1 MKLKFKQQTFQS
13 HAVEAVAD
21 CFLGQPKDTGV
32 SYRID
37 PGRGDNQALLSIGEA
52 GFKNSD
58 LAIPLGQ
65 VLANVHAVQL
75 HQNLPLSTELK
86 ASAGCDINLDIEME
100 TGTGKTYCYIKSM
113 FELNKRYGWGKFI
126 VVVPSIAIR
135 EGVHKSLEITAEHFL
150 EQYGKR
156 ARFFI
161 YNSKQLHNLESFSSD
176 AGVNVM
182 VINVQAFNA
191 RGQDARR
198 IYEELDDFQSRR
210 PIDVISRNRPIVIL
224 DEPQKMEGAKTM
236 DSLKEF
242 TPLMILRYSATHRQ
256 EHTKIYRLDALDA
269 YNQKL
274 VKKIAVRGITVR
286 GLAGTNAYLYL
297 EAINVSTSKPPEAR
311 VELEIQQVS
320 GIKRVLRKLGKND
333 NLYDLSDGLEQ
344 YRGFVVSDIN
354 ALDNTVSFTNG
365 VVLQSGEATGD
376 VNEAALRRIQIREA
390 VKAHFDKEQTLF
402 HQGIKV
408 LSLFFID
415 EVAKYRGYTDAGEE
429 AGEYARIFEEEYLT
443 QLNEV
448 LTLEDT
454 PYNRYLKGIQ
464 PAKTHNGYFSIDK
477 KTKRLINP
485 EAKARGESA
494 GETDDVDAYDLIGKI
509 AEDTQ
514 LTRSTISQI
523 LQEMN
528 IAVFGQYKVNPEDFI
543 LKTSRIVNEQKA
555 TVIVEHLAYN
565 PVEATHTL
573 DIFTQEKPKEDFT
586 KAIKT
591 DRHIYDYVFTDSK
604 NERDFVKDLD
614 TGTEVVVYAK
624 LPRSFFIP
632 TPVGS
637 YNPDWA
643 IAFKQGEVKHV
654 YFIAETKGSMSSME
668 LRKIEECK
676 IDCARKFF
684 TKITSDQV
692 KYDIV
697 DSYSKLMELVR

>member
-161 YNSKQLHNLESFSSD
+161 YNSKQLHNLESFSSG
-176 AGVNVM
+176 AGINVM
-182 VINVQAFNA
+182 VINVQAFHA

-286 GLAGTNAYLYL
+286 GLAGTNASLYL

-311 VELEIQQVS
+311 AELEIQQVS
-320 GIKRVLRKLGKND
+320 GIKRVVRKLGKSD

-365 VVLQSGEATGD
+365 VVLQSGEATG
-376 VNEAALRRIQIREA
+376 
-390 VKAHFDKEQTLF
+390 
-402 HQGIKV
+402 
-408 LSLFFID
+408 
-415 EVAKYRGYTDAGEE
+415 EE
-429 AGEYARIFEEEYLT
+429 AGEYARIFEEEYLA

-454 PYNRYLKGIQ
+454 SYNRYLKGIQ

-573 DIFTQEKPKEDFT
+573 DIFPQEKPKEDFT

>member
-311 VELEIQQVS
+311 AELEIQQVS
-320 GIKRVLRKLGKND
+320 GIKRVVRKLGKSD

-429 AGEYARIFEEEYLT
+429 AGDYARIFEEEYLT

>member
-311 VELEIQQVS
+311 AELEIQQVS
-320 GIKRVLRKLGKND
+320 GIKRVVRKLGKND

-429 AGEYARIFEEEYLT
+429 AGEYARIFEEEYLA

-543 LKTSRIVNEQKA
+543 LKTSRIINEQKA

>member
-75 HQNLPLSTELK
+75 HQNLPLSTGLK

-161 YNSKQLHNLESFSSD
+161 YNSKQLHNLESFSSG
-176 AGVNVM
+176 AGINVM
-182 VINVQAFNA
+182 VINVQAFHA

-311 VELEIQQVS
+311 AELEIQQVS
-320 GIKRVLRKLGKND
+320 GIKRVVRKLGKSD

-365 VVLQSGEATGD
+365 VVLQSGEATG
-376 VNEAALRRIQIREA
+376 
-390 VKAHFDKEQTLF
+390 
-402 HQGIKV
+402 
-408 LSLFFID
+408 
-415 EVAKYRGYTDAGEE
+415 EE
-429 AGEYARIFEEEYLT
+429 AGEYARIFEEEYLA

-454 PYNRYLKGIQ
+454 SYNRYLKGIQ

-494 GETDDVDAYDLIGKI
+494 GETDDVDAYDLIGNI

>member
-37 PGRGDNQALLSIGEA
+37 PGRGDSQALLSIGEA

-161 YNSKQLHNLESFSSD
+161 YNSKQLHNLESFSSG
-176 AGVNVM
+176 AGINVM
-182 VINVQAFNA
+182 VINVQAFHA

-311 VELEIQQVS
+311 AELEIQQVS
-320 GIKRVLRKLGKND
+320 GIKRVVRKLGKSD

-365 VVLQSGEATGD
+365 VVLQSGEATG
-376 VNEAALRRIQIREA
+376 
-390 VKAHFDKEQTLF
+390 
-402 HQGIKV
+402 
-408 LSLFFID
+408 
-415 EVAKYRGYTDAGEE
+415 EE
-429 AGEYARIFEEEYLT
+429 AGEYARIFEEEYLA

-454 PYNRYLKGIQ
+454 SYNRYLKGIQ

-494 GETDDVDAYDLIGKI
+494 GETDDVDAYDLIGNI

-573 DIFTQEKPKEDFT
+573 DIFPQEKPKEDFT

>member
-1 MKLKFKQQTFQS
+1 
-13 HAVEAVAD
+13 
-21 CFLGQPKDTGV
+21 
-32 SYRID
+32 
-37 PGRGDNQALLSIGEA
+37 
-52 GFKNSD
+52 
-58 LAIPLGQ
+58 
-65 VLANVHAVQL
+65 
-75 HQNLPLSTELK
+75 
-86 ASAGCDINLDIEME
+86 
-100 TGTGKTYCYIKSM
+100 
-113 FELNKRYGWGKFI
+113 
-126 VVVPSIAIR
+126 
-135 EGVHKSLEITAEHFL
+135 
-150 EQYGKR
+150 
-156 ARFFI
+156 
-161 YNSKQLHNLESFSSD
+161 
-176 AGVNVM
+176 
-182 VINVQAFNA
+182 
-191 RGQDARR
+191 
-198 IYEELDDFQSRR
+198 
-210 PIDVISRNRPIVIL
+210 
-224 DEPQKMEGAKTM
+224 M

-311 VELEIQQVS
+311 AELEIQQVS
-320 GIKRVLRKLGKND
+320 GIKRVVRKLGKND

-365 VVLQSGEATGD
+365 VVLQSGEATG
-376 VNEAALRRIQIREA
+376 
-390 VKAHFDKEQTLF
+390 
-402 HQGIKV
+402 
-408 LSLFFID
+408 
-415 EVAKYRGYTDAGEE
+415 EE
-429 AGEYARIFEEEYLT
+429 AGEYARIFEEEYLA

-454 PYNRYLKGIQ
+454 SYNRYLKGIQ

-573 DIFTQEKPKEDFT
+573 DIFPQEKPKEDFT

>member
-161 YNSKQLHNLESFSSD
+161 YNSKQLHNLESFSSG
-176 AGVNVM
+176 AGINVM
-182 VINVQAFNA
+182 VINVQAFHA

-311 VELEIQQVS
+311 AELEIQQVS
-320 GIKRVLRKLGKND
+320 GIKRVVRKLGKSD

-365 VVLQSGEATGD
+365 VVLQSGEATG
-376 VNEAALRRIQIREA
+376 
-390 VKAHFDKEQTLF
+390 
-402 HQGIKV
+402 
-408 LSLFFID
+408 
-415 EVAKYRGYTDAGEE
+415 EE
-429 AGEYARIFEEEYLT
+429 AGEYARIFEEEYLA

-454 PYNRYLKGIQ
+454 SYNRYLKGIQ

-494 GETDDVDAYDLIGKI
+494 GETDDVDAYDLIGNI

>member
-1 MKLKFKQQTFQS
+1 
-13 HAVEAVAD
+13 
-21 CFLGQPKDTGV
+21 
-32 SYRID
+32 
-37 PGRGDNQALLSIGEA
+37 
-52 GFKNSD
+52 
-58 LAIPLGQ
+58 
-65 VLANVHAVQL
+65 
-75 HQNLPLSTELK
+75 
-86 ASAGCDINLDIEME
+86 
-100 TGTGKTYCYIKSM
+100 
-113 FELNKRYGWGKFI
+113 
-126 VVVPSIAIR
+126 
-135 EGVHKSLEITAEHFL
+135 
-150 EQYGKR
+150 
-156 ARFFI
+156 
-161 YNSKQLHNLESFSSD
+161 
-176 AGVNVM
+176 
-182 VINVQAFNA
+182 
-191 RGQDARR
+191 
-198 IYEELDDFQSRR
+198 
-210 PIDVISRNRPIVIL
+210 
-224 DEPQKMEGAKTM
+224 
-236 DSLKEF
+236 
-242 TPLMILRYSATHRQ
+242 
-256 EHTKIYRLDALDA
+256 
-269 YNQKL
+269 

-311 VELEIQQVS
+311 AELEIQQVS
-320 GIKRVLRKLGKND
+320 GIKRVVRKLGKSD

-668 LRKIEECK
+668 IRKIEECK